1 MTKMAEPKT
10 TTLRLHYCRQLQVLR
25 DGEFEFWP
33 TCDPT
38 MKACNE
44 GDRIY
49 GLDEHGA
56 LKQWHCHLDNE
67 RRCMK
72 GRNISFP
79 DFLLVRNTYDP
90 FLRSLDEYKAV
101 FYYKIEQLANEY
113 ELRIGKRGMS
123 WTIYG
128 RNVNMSM
135 EEHCTHGTMMDLRKK
150 SDAKVVLTKNITT
163 HLKYVL
169 KHLR

>member
-1 MTKMAEPKT
+1 MAEPKT

-38 MKACNE
+38 MKSCNE

-56 LKQWHCHLDNE
+56 LKQWHCHLDNQ

-72 GRNISFP
+72 GRNILIP
-79 DFLLVRNTYDP
+79 
-90 FLRSLDEYKAV
+90 V
-101 FYYKIEQLANEY
+101 FFFW
-113 ELRIGKRGMS
+113 ELRFGKKGYILDDIWEKCKHVHRGTLYS
-123 WTIYG
+123 WHNDG
-128 RNVNMSM
+128 F
-135 EEHCTHGTMMDLRKK
+135 EEEERQK
-150 SDAKVVLTKNITT
+150 SGLDG
-163 HLKYVL
+163 KYYDTPPVCIETFE
-169 KHLR
+169 